1 MRDSRIDLS
10 ALDPAQDT
18 EHWNQL
24 VESIVTRAVA
34 RRKQRLTIGYQL
46 LSWARPVLAMAA
58 AVTFVFGIKVLL
70 SHSAR
75 SATAKERFETAYV
88 LAKWATN
95 DERPAT
101 SNILQVLGE
110 QNVTK

>member
-1 MRDSRIDLS
+1 MHDSRINLS
-10 ALDPAQDT
+10 ALDPAQDA
-18 EHWNQL
+18 ERWNQL
-24 VESIVTRAVA
+24 VESIAARAVA
-34 RRKQRLTIGYQL
+34 RRKQRLTVGYQL

-58 AVTFVFGIKVLL
+58 TVIFVFGTKALL
-70 SHSAR
+70 SHSER
-75 SATAKERFETAYV
+75 SVMAKKRFETAYV
-88 LAKWATN
+88 LAKWANN

>member
-1 MRDSRIDLS
+1 MHDSKIDLS

-18 EHWNQL
+18 EHWHQL
-24 VESIVTRAVA
+24 VESIAERAFA
-34 RRKQRLTIGYQL
+34 RRKQRLTVGYQL
-46 LSWARPVLAMAA
+46 MSWARPVLAAA
-58 AVTFVFGIKVLL
+58 AALTIVFGTKALL
-70 SHSAR
+70 SHNEPSV
-75 SATAKERFETAYV
+75 TAKKHFETAYV
-88 LAKWATN
+88 LAKWASN

>member
-1 MRDSRIDLS
+1 MHDSKIDLS

-18 EHWNQL
+18 ERWHQL
-24 VESIVTRAVA
+24 VESIAVRALA
-34 RRKQRLTIGYQL
+34 RRKQRLTVSYQL
-46 LSWARPVLAMAA
+46 LSWARPVLAAA
-58 AVTFVFGIKVLL
+58 AALTIVFGTKALL
-70 SHSAR
+70 SQNEPSVI
-75 SATAKERFETAYV
+75 AKKRFETAYV

-95 DERPAT
+95 DEHPAT

>member
-1 MRDSRIDLS
+1 MHDSKIDLS

-18 EHWNQL
+18 ERWHQL
-24 VESIVTRAVA
+24 VESIAARAFA
-34 RRKQRLTIGYQL
+34 RRKERLTVGYQL
-46 LSWARPVLAMAA
+46 LSWARPVLAAA
-58 AVTFVFGIKVLL
+58 AALTIVFGTKALL
-70 SHSAR
+70 SQNEPSVI
-75 SATAKERFETAYV
+75 AKKRFETAYV

-101 SNILQVLGE
+101 SDILQVLGE

>member
-1 MRDSRIDLS
+1 MHDSKIDLS

-18 EHWNQL
+18 ERWHQL
-24 VESIVTRAVA
+24 VESIAVRAFA
-34 RRKQRLTIGYQL
+34 RRKQRLTVGYQL
-46 LSWARPVLAMAA
+46 MSWARPVLAAA
-58 AVTFVFGIKVLL
+58 AALTIVFGTKALL
-70 SHSAR
+70 IHNEPSVI
-75 SATAKERFETAYV
+75 AKKRFETAYV

-101 SNILQVLGE
+101 SDILQVLGE

>member
-1 MRDSRIDLS
+1 MHDSKIDLS

-18 EHWNQL
+18 ERWHQL
-24 VESIVTRAVA
+24 VESIAVRAFA
-34 RRKQRLTIGYQL
+34 RRKQRLTVGYQL
-46 LSWARPVLAMAA
+46 MSWARPVLAAA
-58 AVTFVFGIKVLL
+58 AALTIVFGTKALL
-70 SHSAR
+70 IHNEQPVI
-75 SATAKERFETAYV
+75 AKKHFEMAYV